1 MHDRVF
7 GHQAPKRR
15 EIRVVFFEGSEQA
28 SEAFAKQVVAE
39 IAEAGLFRGLF
50 EKVRLLNARKLEANG
65 VQSGAG
71 PIERS
76 NSEG

>member
-1 MHDRVF
+1 MHDRVL

-15 EIRVVFFEGSEQA
+15 EIRVVFIEGREQA
-28 SEAFAKQVVAE
+28 PEAFAKQVVAE